1 MKRFY
6 ISSHHGPSGISKY
19 AKDFYNLVLKD
30 MGYVHIDSS
39 AHYSEIFSAV
49 SSRDHVHI
57 EIGIFQKKEIEILM
71 RMIKAKY
78 KHIAVTLHDAPLI
91 KYPFHDFKLPLL
103 NKASRF
109 YDLHWDN
116 FSSLIPYVSKIQ
128 RIYVLSRKGVSAV
141 RSKYHTGNVFYLPH
155 IVNLDEIVKPEVINK
170 HFIFFGFIG
179 PNKGIEYSLQLHEAL
194 LNSGEKDV
202 QFYVAGTAL
211 GSQRKYYEALKEKY
225 VQNVHYLGYV
235 DEDVLTEVFNKC
247 SFALLPFKEY
257 GFFHP
262 FSGSILHSIKKG
274 KLVFTNKVNAV
285 PELIK
290 DGETGFYLSGQ
301 LNRDVALIKTVFAS
315 GDAVKQV
322 ISNAQEYL
330 KHHHSET
337 AVRSSFLSE
346 GRGMK
351 IIY

>member
-6 ISSHHGPSGISKY
+6 ISSHYGPSGISKY
-19 AKDFYNLVLKD
+19 SKDFYNLILKD
-30 MGYVHIDSS
+30 LDYVHIDSS

-78 KHIAVTLHDAPLI
+78 KNIAVTLHDAPLI
-91 KYPFHDFKLPLL
+91 KYPFYDFKIPLL
-103 NKASRF
+103 NKVSKF

-116 FSSLIPYVSKIQ
+116 FATLIPYVSKIK
-128 RIYVLSRKGVSAV
+128 RIYVLSHKGVAAV
-141 RSKYHTGNVFYLPH
+141 KSKYHTTNVQYLPH
-155 IVNLDEIVKPEVINK
+155 IVNPEEIITPEKVNK

-194 LNSGEKDV
+194 LKKDEPDL

-235 DEDVLTEVFNKC
+235 DDEVLTDVFNKAT
-247 SFALLPFKEY
+247 FAILPFKEY

-274 KLVFTNKVNAV
+274 KLVLTNNVNTV

-290 DGETGFYLSGQ
+290 NGKTGFYLSGQ
-301 LNRDVALIKTVFAS
+301 LNKDVNLIKSVFES
-315 GDAVKQV
+315 GEAVKQV
-322 ISNAQEYL
+322 IKNAQDYVI
-330 KHHHSET
+330 HHHSAT
-337 AVRSSFLSE
+337 AVKHSFLNE
-346 GRGMK
+346 ARK
-351 IIY
+351 

>member
-6 ISSHHGPSGISKY
+6 ISSHYGPSGISKY
-19 AKDFYNLVLKD
+19 SKDFYNLVLKD
-30 MGYVHIDSS
+30 MGYEHIDSS

-57 EIGIFQKKEIEILM
+57 EIGVFQKKEIEILM
-71 RMIKAKY
+71 RMIRAKY
-78 KHIAVTLHDAPLI
+78 KDIAVTLHDAPLI
-91 KYPFHDFKLPLL
+91 KYPFYDFKIPLL
-103 NKASRF
+103 NKASKF

-116 FSSLIPYVSKIQ
+116 FASLIPYVRKI
-128 RIYVLSRKGVSAV
+128 RHIYVLSRKGASAV
-141 RSKYHTGNVFYLPH
+141 RSKYHTENVHYLPH
-155 IVNLDEIVKPEVINK
+155 IVNTDEIIKPGAITK

-179 PNKGIEYSLQLHEAL
+179 PNKGIEYSLKLHEAL
-194 LNSGEKDV
+194 LNSGEPDV

-235 DEDVLTEVFNKC
+235 DEGVLTEIFNKA
-247 SFALLPFKEY
+247 SFAMLPFKEY

-274 KLVFTNKVNAV
+274 KLVFSNKVNAV

-301 LNRDVALIKTVFAS
+301 LTKDVDLIKSVLNS
-315 GDAVKQV
+315 GEAVKQ
-322 ISNAQEYL
+322 IIENAQEHVL
-330 KHHHSET
+330 NHHSA
-337 AVRSSFLSE
+337 AVVKQSFYGSREIKLS
-346 GRGMK
+346 
-351 IIY
+351 Y